1 MRAIDS
7 SKNQPDRLE
16 LENFK
21 VWPGRLPTQVAVN
34 ALLASDRAHDA
45 PSLLLEGCTGLRRWG
60 SLDALLHG
68 PLDAASPS
76 SPIARRRVPG
86 KRRNVATGDR
96 TGAAPPPRPARVQ
109 AAAAARPVA
118 RRGPRGHARRRAP
131 RRVPD
136 RVEINRGSFSSSAKS
151 KSIRVIFGRFD
162 YSPRAL
168 ASKPSR
174 VKM

>member
-7 SKNQPDRLE
+7 SKNQPNRLRFE
-16 LENFK
+16 RISKF
-21 VWPGRLPTQVAVN
+21 GRDVPNQVAVN

-86 KRRNVATGDR
+86 KRRNVATVKR
-96 TGAAPPPRPARVQ
+96 AGAAPPPRPARVQ

-118 RRGPRGHARRRAP
+118 RRGPRGHARRRTP
-131 RRVPD
+131 RRVLD
-136 RVEINRGSFSSSAKS
+136 RVEINRGS
-151 KSIRVIFGRFD
+151 
-162 YSPRAL
+162 
-168 ASKPSR
+168 
-174 VKM
+174 